1 MFRIVSIAR
10 ANSREALSSLRAA
23 RLRTIL
29 GLIGISVGIS
39 SVIAMISVG
48 EIAKQQARKQFESMG
63 TNIVVVRKSHSIST
77 SEGREQQI
85 QLSDVMNMTQSIPS
99 ITDAGTRIS
108 GYGGF
113 VHAGTEVG
121 EGSIQGVT
129 QSFASVA
136 KLPVRSGRF
145 ISDLDINRL
154 FCVVGYDIAL
164 AMREAGTFEIEGSL
178 IELEGNLFTVIGSL
192 GPVSENYA
200 LPVNIDANRSVFV
213 PISTSSRLNSKPE
226 IDVIIARSRKDLNY
240 ELVTE
245 EVTNYFRSRNPDLVL
260 DVFSAQQLIKQME
273 AQMQTFTLLLATVGS
288 ISLIVGGV
296 GIMNIM
302 LVSVAERRREIA
314 IRRALGARRGDIQSQ
329 FLIESVIL
337 TMAGGL
343 LGIGIG
349 LAATYVICQFTG
361 WDYLVSPISVV
372 SGLVTATFAG
382 LFFGYQPARQA
393 ARLDPIVGLQSG
405 G

>member
-1 MFRIVSIAR
+1 MFRIVSIVR
-10 ANSREALSSLRAA
+10 ANSREAINSLRAA

-29 GLIGISVGIS
+29 GLIGISIGIS

-63 TNIVVVRKSHSIST
+63 TNIIVVRKSHSF
-77 SEGREQQI
+77 EGRGQQI
-85 QLSDVMNMTQSIPS
+85 QLADVMNMTPFIPS
-99 ITDAGTRIS
+99 ITDAGARTS

-113 VHAGTEVG
+113 LHAGIEVG

-129 QSFASVA
+129 QSFATVT

-145 ISDLDINRL
+145 ISDLDINRQ

-164 AMREAGTFEIEGSL
+164 AMREAGTVEIEGSL

-192 GPVSENYA
+192 DPVTENYA
-200 LPVNIDANRSVFV
+200 LPVSIEANSSVFV
-213 PISTSSRLNSKPE
+213 PISTSTRLILRPE
-226 IDVIIARSRKDLNY
+226 IDVIIARSRKDVDY

-245 EVTNYFRSRNPDLVL
+245 EVTNYFRSRNPNLVL
-260 DVFSAQQLIKQME
+260 DVFSAKQLIMQME
-273 AQMQTFTLLLATVGS
+273 SQMQIFTMLLAAVGS
-288 ISLIVGGV
+288 ISLVVGGL

-337 TMAGGL
+337 TMAGGVF
-343 LGIGIG
+343 GIGIG
-349 LAATYVICQFTG
+349 LAATFVICQFTG
-361 WDYLVSPISVV
+361 WDYLVSPISMV
-372 SGLVTATFAG
+372 SGLATATLAG

-393 ARLDPIVGLQSG
+393 ARLDPIIGLQSG